1 MNLTSL
7 QNLSLLL
14 LYPLAL
20 VAGVYAYCLWRLV
33 LGLKKRLDEMYV
45 NCRQVHQPLD
55 EQYLSAHRVEHQ
67 SLWEALHHHE
77 HGPKRQPGRVIK
89 IIGRS

>member
-1 MNLTSL
+1 MSL
-7 QNLSLLL
+7 QTIKDLALLL

-20 VAGVYAYCLWRLV
+20 VGALYAYCLWRLV
-33 LGLKKRLDEMYV
+33 LGLKKRLDELYV
-45 NCRQVHQPLD
+45 NCRQVHQHLD
-55 EQYLSAHRVEHQ
+55 GQYLSAHRVEHQ

-77 HGPKRQPGRVIK
+77 HGPKKQAGRVIK